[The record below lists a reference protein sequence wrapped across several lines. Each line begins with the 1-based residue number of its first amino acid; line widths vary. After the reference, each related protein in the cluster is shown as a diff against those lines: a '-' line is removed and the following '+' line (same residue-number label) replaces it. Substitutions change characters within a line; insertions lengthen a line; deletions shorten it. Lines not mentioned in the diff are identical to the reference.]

1 MTYLIAFC
9 LSFTAIFLKGLAQQN
24 MIYKRKAMI
33 MPTSLALACA
43 EMMTAGVFVSTY
55 IDSSLLYSL
64 SVAGAIGVGGGIGA
78 LLSLDFHAWVSNKI
92 YKWKD
97 K

>member
-9 LSFTAIFLKGLAQQN
+9 LSFTAIFLKGFSQKNVQHN
-24 MIYKRKAMI
+24 RKMLI
-33 MPTSLALACA
+33 VPTSILLACA

-55 IDSSLLYSL
+55 LDSSLLHSL
-64 SVAGAIGVGGGIGA
+64 GMALVIGVGASMGCI
-78 LLSLDFHAWVSNKI
+78 LSLDFHAWVSNKI